1 MGPAAGNQRPELLWL
16 PLLQHPMLAQAVK
29 GESSS
34 RGGSSGLLRLVC
46 AACQMLLVLL
56 EAISG
61 RSACWSSAW
70 RNQSPMQR

>member
-1 MGPAAGNQRPELLWL
+1 
-16 PLLQHPMLAQAVK
+16 MLAQAVK